1 MATAK
6 KGAAAQDKQEAG
18 LWAKAFA
25 APKPKK
31 EAPLAA
37 AAPDGHH
44 AAAGAAVASATP
56 CA

>member
-44 AAAGAAVASATP
+44 AAAGAAVDGAA
-56 CA
+56 A